1 MRLSAGRAE
10 SLMAM
15 KSFVGVA
22 MAFAQLFYLLHLAII
37 FSSAGEKFQQPGFK
51 HFVRVGRPGKKLPA
65 PLA

>member
-1 MRLSAGRAE
+1 
-10 SLMAM
+10 MAM

-22 MAFAQLFYLLHLAII
+22 MAFTQLFYLLHLAII